1 MCAEQFIYNKAQGNS
16 LLQHMASDRDARYYR
31 ETISTIRGI
40 FPYLCIKKSQDA
52 DFLWVIQDPAAK
64 KRMEIKGESGSSSS
78 GDNNSDCKMQITDGS
93 KRFEVKNVEE
103 IKNTIDSFFAM
114 EAFKNSPQSPTDI
127 INIFLILSSK
137 THDDILLLC
146 LNTGSCRTND
156 ASSSCSS
163 ASLSLV
169 PSCQLDIPLIE
180 GTNWFAF
187 RKFMI
192 FNDFHTTNLNTEVI
206 RLYPNSSDF
215 LVTVTLCFDPFLL
228 MNHIKRHVRDFCGEG
243 AEPIAVK
250 VCNLKAYISQGKVKE
265 PASTILSKHWL
276 K

>member
-1 MCAEQFIYNKAQGNS
+1 
-16 LLQHMASDRDARYYR
+16 
-31 ETISTIRGI
+31 
-40 FPYLCIKKSQDA
+40 
-52 DFLWVIQDPAAK
+52 
-64 KRMEIKGESGSSSS
+64 MEIKGESSRSSS
-78 GDNNSDCKMQITDGS
+78 GDGDCKMQMTDGS
-93 KRFEVKNVEE
+93 KRFGVKNVEE

-146 LNTGSCRTND
+146 LNTGSCRINTAP
-156 ASSSCSS
+156 ASSS
-163 ASLSLV
+163 ASLLSAASLL
-169 PSCQLDIPLIE
+169 CQLDIPLIE

-187 RKFMI
+187 RRFMI

-250 VCNLKAYISQGKVKE
+250 ACNLKAYISQGKVKE

>member
-1 MCAEQFIYNKAQGNS
+1 
-16 LLQHMASDRDARYYR
+16 MASDRDARYYR

-40 FPYLCIKKSQDA
+40 FPYLCVKKSQDA
-52 DFLWVIQDPAAK
+52 DFLWVIQDSTAK
-64 KRMEIKGESGSSSS
+64 KRMEIKG
-78 GDNNSDCKMQITDGS
+78 GDNNNDNTAGCKMQMTDGS
-93 KRFEVKNVEE
+93 KRFGVKNVEE
-103 IKNTIDSFFAM
+103 IKDTLDSFFAM

-146 LNTGSCRTND
+146 LNTGGCRINT
-156 ASSSCSS
+156 APPPSS
-163 ASLSLV
+163 AV
-169 PSCQLDIPLIE
+169 ACQLDIPLIE

-187 RKFMI
+187 RRFMI

-243 AEPIAVK
+243 GEGGEGEPIAVK
-250 VCNLKAYISQGKVKE
+250 VCNLKAYISQGKIKE